1 MPASIRKWKFL
12 LISWALQIQFGNK
25 QTIVKWSYTLN
36 PVFLFKKYLSK
47 YLRKT
52 IRNKSLYAQIFIG

>member
-12 LISWALQIQFGNK
+12 LISWTLQTQFGNK

-36 PVFLFKKYLSK
+36 PVFLSSI

>member
-12 LISWALQIQFGNK
+12 LISWTLQTQFGNK

-36 PVFLFKKYLSK
+36 LVLLSGKYLK
-47 YLRKT
+47 KT
-52 IRNKSLYAQIFIG
+52 IRNRSLYGQIFIDSEY

>member
-1 MPASIRKWKFL
+1 MAASIRKWKFL
-12 LISWALQIQFGNK
+12 LISWTLQTQFGNK

-36 PVFLFKKYLSK
+36 PVFLSGK